1 MRALLA
7 AFLLVASCKQ
17 APPDVGGVPVRE
29 ITVTKD
35 GYEPA
40 SVEVPA
46 GKPFILRF
54 TRKVA
59 ETCADVVE
67 VIGDPVKHALPVN
80 VPVDVKLTAPP
91 SGEISFACPMN
102 MYRGTV
108 KVR

>member
-7 AFLLVASCKQ
+7 AFLLVASCKP
-17 APPDVGGVPVRE
+17 ASKTEGGIAVRE
-29 ITVTKD
+29 ITVTKN
-35 GYEPA
+35 GYEPDT
-40 SVEVPA
+40 VEVPA
-46 GKPFILRF
+46 GKPVILRF

-67 VIGDPVKHALPVN
+67 VFGDPVKHALPVD

-91 SGEISFACPMN
+91 SGEVSFACPMN

-108 KVR
+108 VVR